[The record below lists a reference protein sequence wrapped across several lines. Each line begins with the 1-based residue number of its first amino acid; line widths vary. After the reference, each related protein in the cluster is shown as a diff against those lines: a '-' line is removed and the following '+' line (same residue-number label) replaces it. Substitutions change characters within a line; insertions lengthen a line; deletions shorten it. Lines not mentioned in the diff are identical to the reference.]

1 MLSPR
6 WSYLRRL
13 WALPLAVLLLAALA
27 PVGGGDTSARA
38 ASSAALQQQIS
49 AGQSAISSLSG
60 AVGSASARVDA
71 LTGSVAAIERRIAG
85 IQARLDSDR
94 QALLR
99 LRAAEAAARVRLAR
113 LEAAQAQAESTLSQ
127 QLIAGYEGDQPDMV
141 TVVLEARGFK
151 DLLERLSFMSRVRRQ
166 TAGIVSSVR
175 VARRAVAA
183 QAVRLG
189 VLEVRQQKLAS
200 QVLAQ
205 RNSLDGERAALVGRQ
220 LAAIRIRSAR
230 AGALAGQRARVA
242 SLQHQLAS
250 LQAAE
255 AQAAQAAAAQ
265 AASAT
270 ASASSGTPSA
280 GPGSGGASA
289 GGSSPAGSS
298 GGFSFPLPKSAASP
312 PGTWSLDQGVDI
324 SAPGDSPEFAVCSGT
339 IVLHGIG
346 GFGPWAPVL
355 HCDSPVGGYDYVYYG
370 HAGPANQLPVGS
382 HVGAGQV
389 MSSVGPGIVGMSTG
403 PHIEIGFADGSGTPV
418 GGGSASAMM
427 SLLQGSY

>member
-1 MLSPR
+1 MLSVRRSYPR
-6 WSYLRRL
+6 LV
-13 WALPLAVLLLAALA
+13 WALLLAASIVAALTA
-27 PVGGGDTSARA
+27 LGGGATGARA

-49 AGQSAISSLSG
+49 AGSSAISSLSG
-60 AVGSASARVDA
+60 SVSSASAQVAA
-71 LTGSVAAIERRIAG
+71 LTGSVTSIERRIAG
-85 IQARLDSDR
+85 IQAQLDGDRL
-94 QALLR
+94 ALLR
-99 LRAAEAAARVRLAR
+99 LRAAEDAARVRLAR
-113 LEAAQAQAESTLSQ
+113 LEAAQARAESTLSQ
-127 QLIAGYEGDQPDMV
+127 QLIAGYEGDQPDLV

-166 TAGIVSSVR
+166 TEGIVSSVR

-189 VLEVRQQKLAS
+189 VLEVRQQKLAAR
-200 QVLAQ
+200 VLAQ
-205 RNSLDGERAALVGRQ
+205 RNALDGERVALVNRQ
-220 LAAIRIRSAR
+220 LAAIRVRSAR

-242 SLQHQLAS
+242 SLRHQLAS
-250 LQAAE
+250 LQAA
-255 AQAAQAAAAQ
+255 QAAAAR
-265 AASAT
+265 AASLR
-270 ASASSGTPSA
+270 ASAPSTQSA
-280 GPGSGGASA
+280 PSASA

-298 GGFSFPLPKSAASP
+298 GGFTFPLPKSAASP

-324 SAPGDSPEFAVCSGT
+324 SAPGDTPEFAVCSGT

-355 HCDSPVGGYDYVYYG
+355 HCDSPIGGYDYVYYG

-418 GGGSASAMM
+418 GGGSASTMM